1 MRLYDVYTLYS
12 SGGGDVRSVLT
23 QLVDL
28 YAGELLPQDIY
39 EDWTMVERERIKSMF
54 LNAAHRLT
62 KIYMDEGSF
71 GDAETL
77 LSKALTADSYN
88 EHTRRMLADLY
99 RQTGRTNAAQEI
111 INAFGRGVE
120 K

>member
-1 MRLYDVYTLYS
+1 
-12 SGGGDVRSVLT
+12 
-23 QLVDL
+23 
-28 YAGELLPQDIY
+28 
-39 EDWTMVERERIKSMF
+39 MF
-54 LNAAHRLT
+54 LSAAHRLT

-77 LSKALTADSYN
+77 LSKALTADAYN